1 MFNFLKKKKE
11 TGLHIGKGY
20 ALDDYTKQNFLDI
33 FQKDA
38 NRRGHTMVFGTTRV
52 GKTRLV
58 ENGLIQDIRS
68 GKNVVIIDFRFN
80 YKMI

>member
-38 NRRGHTMVFGTTRV
+38 NRRGHTMVLELQELVKQGLLKMDLF
-52 GKTRLV
+52 KTL
-58 ENGLIQDIRS
+58 E
-68 GKNVVIIDFRFN
+68 VV
-80 YKMI
+80 KML

>member
-33 FQKDA
+33 FQNTLFPIFTDCPSLCHYCLRDYLTHLYPFFQSA
-38 NRRGHTMVFGTTRV
+38 YFESVSS
-52 GKTRLV
+52 
-58 ENGLIQDIRS
+58 Q
-68 GKNVVIIDFRFN
+68 
-80 YKMI
+80 

>member
-38 NRRGHTMVFGTTRV
+38 NRRGHTIVFGTTRV

-58 ENGLIQDIRS
+58 ENGLIQD
-68 GKNVVIIDFRFN
+68 NFN
-80 YKMI
+80 KVSCLHSI